1 MSEKDYENEL
11 AEEKT
16 EEFQEK
22 NDERADMNNLGEDKK
37 CECENEASKKNEGN
51 KEEVETPEMRIKKLE
66 LELQEWKNS
75 YTRKLAEFQ
84 NFSKR
89 KEAEVSEMKKYASED
104 IIIKLLDNIDNLE
117 RAVDASKETKN
128 FDSLIEGVNM
138 ILNNLKYLLKEE
150 GVEEIET
157 DGKNFDPYE
166 HQAMMTEQKEELEND
181 AIVQV
186 FQKGYKLKGKVIR
199 PAMVTVNKK

>member
-1 MSEKDYENEL
+1 M
-11 AEEKT
+11 
-16 EEFQEK
+16 
-22 NDERADMNNLGEDKK
+22 
-37 CECENEASKKNEGN
+37 
-51 KEEVETPEMRIKKLE
+51 
-66 LELQEWKNS
+66 
-75 YTRKLAEFQ
+75 
-84 NFSKR
+84 
-89 KEAEVSEMKKYASED
+89 
-104 IIIKLLDNIDNLE
+104 IIKLLDNIDNRE